1 MPVPHYEHVHHH
13 GGWGHGGSERR
24 ESQMAAGSMPV
35 GSMTSSSSPVPTATV
50 ADKGD
55 RGMMI
60 PFPFDPQRMDMPYA
74 PHHMEMAGANPAVAY
89 VPHPYGGQQQAHHGH
104 GGPHH
109 HHHQG
114 YGPMHQYM

>member
-1 MPVPHYEHVHHH
+1 MPVPQYEHVHHH
-13 GGWGHGGSERR
+13 SGWGHGGSERR

-35 GSMTSSSSPVPTATV
+35 GSMTSGSSPVPSAT

-60 PFPFDPQRMDMPYA
+60 PFPFDPQRMDMPY
-74 PHHMEMAGANPAVAY
+74 PSHHMDMAGANPAIAY

-104 GGPHH
+104 GPHH

-114 YGPMHQYM
+114 YGAMHHQYM